1 MAAKK
6 MIDPSDASPAD
17 NVNPQD
23 SGSCTLRIPNPG
35 CRCYAAV
42 CKAYNGMRTFGVSDV
57 DALYAAMRVYRHHH
71 PEVDEPLARQTIESW
86 VYRSGMH

>member
-1 MAAKK
+1 
-6 MIDPSDASPAD
+6 
-17 NVNPQD
+17 
-23 SGSCTLRIPNPG
+23 
-35 CRCYAAV
+35 
-42 CKAYNGMRTFGVSDV
+42 MRTFGVSDV